1 MFYIYSI
8 SQKLKNIKWG
18 TIGIGSKEFGMSRS
32 LPPRKKEFKILA
44 WNRLSLEASTRRTVR
59 PCSMNFN
66 STVETVFT
74 PCAPPFQLNAVA
86 FWSLLQKLCTLRDK
100 RITLAFFFK
109 SWRIHWL
116 PQKEKTQVVFQSRV
130 ASSAK
135 TASSKAGSCVPLEIQ
150 PHHGC
155 DAGSSLLPV
164 TESEGISGKAPHC
177 ALYSLY
183 ISWIVYH
190 AMVFHEDGYIK
201 SIRQCYIMIH
211 YGKIHMYTAVY
222 IMSKKIIKHLLEF
235 IPIWYIRLHHI
246 IKCILSNCTL
256 STTSME
262 DQSLWIC
269 RWLMG
274 PKKIQSFPTS
284 KN

>member
-116 PQKEKTQVVFQSRV
+116 QKEKTQVVFQSRV

-150 PHHGC
+150 PHRGC

-164 TESEGISGKAPHC
+164 KWRNFCEGSSPCTVFTVYLLNSISCHGIS
-177 ALYSLY
+177 
-183 ISWIVYH
+183 WRWVY
-190 AMVFHEDGYIK
+190 
-201 SIRQCYIMIH
+201 
-211 YGKIHMYTAVY
+211 
-222 IMSKKIIKHLLEF
+222 
-235 IPIWYIRLHHI
+235 
-246 IKCILSNCTL
+246 
-256 STTSME
+256 
-262 DQSLWIC
+262 
-269 RWLMG
+269 
-274 PKKIQSFPTS
+274 
-284 KN
+284 